1 MLQKLKDFDSNATR
15 DTVLRKINNLRSSL
29 RRELKNVQVS
39 KTSGTASEDIYKSEL
54 WYFDH
59 MMFLCDQE
67 LPKPSTSSIADD
79 VSQVKDNKCCYTQT
93 IYL

>member
-1 MLQKLKDFDSNATR
+1 MQREILFSEKSTIYVHLF
-15 DTVLRKINNLRSSL
+15 
-29 RRELKNVQVS
+29 RRELKKVEVS

-59 MMFLCDQE
+59 MMLLCDQE
-67 LPKPSTSSIADD
+67 LSKPSTSSIADD
-79 VSQVKDNKCCYTQT
+79 VSKNKCCCTQT